1 MYNFHYYYVKQKYLE
16 DKLKLLFTDTD
27 LLVYSVQTDNLYN
40 DMLADEHL
48 FDFSDYPENHG
59 R

>member
-1 MYNFHYYYVKQKYLE
+1 MKQKYLE